1 MPFEHFDWGLEP
13 ENSVLFGSPRWFW
26 VILCQSYLF
35 GRLRRPFGWSLTPL
49 AGVSRRP
56 YASVSLC
63 KFLCVRVLML
73 MRASMYASSCMCA
86 VARMC
91 AWFSACFSV
100 LSLACMLTPTSVFAT
115 VFVYVLLCV
124 CFVQDCVCVSAKA
137 RQHHPWVMS
146 KGLCPRSWVSEN
158 QARAERARRF

>member
-1 MPFEHFDWGLEP
+1 MKLGL
-13 ENSVLFGSPRWFW
+13 
-26 VILCQSYLF
+26 C
-35 GRLRRPFGWSLTPL
+35 
-49 AGVSRRP
+49 
-56 YASVSLC
+56 ASDMR
-63 KFLCVRVLML
+63 VRML
-73 MRASMYASSCMCA
+73 VRASMYASSCMCA

-100 LSLACMLTPTSVFAT
+100 LALACMLTPTFVFAS

-124 CFVQDCVCVSAKA
+124 CFVQDYVCVSAKV

-158 QARAERARRF
+158 QARAARAREDSSVYIYIYIYSRALRHSADLYLFLKPSG